1 MCDAQYQEIVQRF
14 ADVVYRTALNAT
26 KSYYDA
32 QDILQNTFFKLWQTD
47 TVFENDDHIRRWLI
61 RVAVNEGKNLRKSY
75 YKRMVDS
82 IDKAEEIPA
91 FSDERDRALYDIV
104 ASMPPKYKIAVH
116 LFYYEDYSTEEIAEL
131 LCLSPAAVRTRLF
144 RARKILK
151 KLLTEDE

>member
-1 MCDAQYQEIVQRF
+1 MCDVQYQEIVQRF

-32 QDILQNTFFKLWQTD
+32 QDIVQNTFLKLWQTD

-61 RVAVNEGKNLRKSY
+61 RVTVNESKNLKKSY

-91 FSDERDRALYDIV
+91 FSDERDRDLYEAV
-104 ASMPPKYKIAVH
+104 ASMPPKFKIAVH
-116 LFYYEDYSTEEIAEL
+116 LFYYEDYTTEEIADL

-144 RARKILK
+144 RARQILK

>member
-1 MCDAQYQEIVQRF
+1 MCEGQYQEIVQRF
-14 ADVVYRTALNAT
+14 ADIIYRTALSAV

-32 QDILQNTFFKLWQTD
+32 QDIVQNTFFKLWQTD

-91 FSDERDRALYDIV
+91 FSNERDRELYDIV

-116 LFYYEDYSTEEIAEL
+116 LFYYEGYSTEEIAEL

-144 RARKILK
+144 RARKILR

>member
-82 IDKAEEIPA
+82 IDKAEELPT